1 MRKLIKIINK
11 VFKSFCFIYA
21 FIFSFLVIYSYNAL
35 TNIEP
40 KELEILKDEV
50 KSQIFDS
57 SNRLIEDYNQNEKTQ
72 VKYDE
77 LPKHLIQALIS
88 IEDRN
93 FFNHDGI
100 DFQSIYRS
108 LLNNLTSSSRQ
119 GGSTLTQ
126 QVIKNLILNSEI
138 SLSRKIQEAYLAL
151 EFEKMHTKEEILE
164 LYFNRIYFEPTI
176 PGIKYAAKRF
186 FNKDVSLLNI
196 QESAL
201 LVGLVKSPSQY
212 SPFKYIDKANERKNI
227 VLKAMYEEQYI
238 SQYEYQSLIK
248 IHAKNFVIEKGENY
262 KEKDFKFQSYLDV
275 VYKEVK
281 RITGHSV
288 FDKPYKVYT
297 YLDSSLQSHLD
308 KIANGEI
315 INFQDD
321 ITQISS
327 CVIDNKTGGVISLI
341 GGRFY
346 DGMKLYNRAYD
357 MNRQPASTLKPILTY
372 ALAFQY
378 LNYNEYTLIKD
389 EPYYYPN
396 TSISVQ
402 NADKKYLGYISIT
415 DAIGYSRNTSTLYT
429 IENVIKKIGIKKVE
443 EYFSKIGLMDQGEF
457 TLPYAIGGMKYGV
470 SPINLASAYS
480 LIPRGGEYIKPS
492 VISKIEDL
500 TTHKIIYDHE
510 NELKSKVL
518 DKETCY
524 LITSTLENVRNN
536 NYLNINQAFPANI
549 RCVGKTGT
557 NAYDDNTIRAFNYP
571 SNADKDSWF
580 VGYSKNYTIASWTGF
595 DEPKKE
601 SKTYFTYN
609 DERRKYSKYQ
619 FKSIMANLELDN
631 QKIMEMPSTMTKQD
645 VVFIK
650 DKMYLPN
657 EYVPKNLIKTVSIK
671 TSNLVFEV
679 LPIPKL
685 YKPKE
690 ESIISIDNELYI
702 KLNQIESDD
711 FEYIF
716 GKLNYKV
723 EYKDIMNNQYEKNFE
738 NNEFFL
744 PIYEPYYEIKIYLTY
759 KNSSQLISEPLII
772 DML

>member
-580 VGYSKNYTIASWTGF
+580 VGYSKNYTVASWTGF

-671 TSNLVFEV
+671 TSNLVYEV

-685 YKPKE
+685 YKPKD

-744 PIYEPYYEIKIYLTY
+744 PIYEPFYEIKIYLTY